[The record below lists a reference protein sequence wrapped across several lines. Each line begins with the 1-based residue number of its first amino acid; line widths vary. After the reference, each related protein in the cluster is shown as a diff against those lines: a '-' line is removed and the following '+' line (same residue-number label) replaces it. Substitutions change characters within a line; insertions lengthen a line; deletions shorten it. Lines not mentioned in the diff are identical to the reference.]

1 MLKISL
7 PRLHLDGTPSNEL
20 AFVGLGTL
28 LAGYVSGLAYTN
40 LGNLYAG
47 FMSGNTGHLAQQLVQ
62 INPSGAGLALSV
74 IIVFVFGVALGT
86 ALLDNMPSR
95 WSLTSVIAAA
105 AALGLVS
112 IFLSLDQLTFPSG
125 LALVGLVGVQ
135 SVLHRKVDGVDL
147 GRGYVTGYL
156 VALGEALARPQT
168 RSPAFLSFAAWLVLL
183 LGVLLGTAAMALLGQ
198 TGGTV
203 FVLIMLILA
212 EGMLWRRQQ
221 ISL

>member
-1 MLKISL
+1 MPKISL

-20 AFVGLGTL
+20 AFAGLGTL